1 MGVFRVAGKPRS
13 RADGSLTLRVQAPA
27 AGRFTLRAVA
37 RRAPVRP
44 AIKQASKA
52 GTLTVTI
59 RLSAAGKALLRK
71 KRQARVR
78 TALTF
83 TPVGGAP
90 QRSTAV
96 LVLRRVRTG

>member
-1 MGVFRVAGKPRS
+1 MAGKPRA
-13 RADGSLTLRVQAPA
+13 RADGSLTLRVHAPA
-27 AGRFTLRAVA
+27 AGRFTLRALG
-37 RRAPVRP
+37 RRAAIRP
-44 AIKQASKA
+44 AIKHAAKA

-59 RLSAAGKALLRK
+59 RLSATGKALLRK

-90 QRSTAV
+90 QKSTRV
-96 LVLRRVRTG
+96 LTLVRARTG

>member
-1 MGVFRVAGKPRS
+1 MGLFRVAGKPRA
-13 RADGSLTLRVQAPA
+13 RADGSLTLRVHAPA
-27 AGRFTLRAVA
+27 AGRFTLRAVG
-37 RRAPVRP
+37 RRAAVRP

-78 TALTF
+78 TALTSPRWRG
-83 TPVGGAP
+83 TAESTSVLTLVRA
-90 QRSTAV
+90 RS
-96 LVLRRVRTG
+96 G